1 LDAKKIL
8 GILLISI
15 LFFSTINAAAVTDTT
30 TTSTS
35 GVTVTDL
42 TNQTANITQQQTQS
56 FAQINARLAE
66 LTSQVQALQTQ
77 ISTNQEQTFKKSDVQ
92 NLYENIV
99 NICHLS
105 EMSIIMDILVIVLLA
120 FAAFFILV
128 GKNMLPQREKKPKK
142 VNPSG

>member
-1 LDAKKIL
+1 LDSKKIL

-15 LFFSTINAAAVTDTT
+15 LFFSTVNAVAVTDTT
-30 TTSTS
+30 TTETG
-35 GVTVTDL
+35 GVIVTDL

-56 FAQINARLAE
+56 FAQINARLAD
-66 LTSQVQALQTQ
+66 LTNQIQALQTQ
-77 ISTNQEQTFKKSDVQ
+77 ISANQEQAFKKSDVQ

>member
-1 LDAKKIL
+1 MDAKKIL